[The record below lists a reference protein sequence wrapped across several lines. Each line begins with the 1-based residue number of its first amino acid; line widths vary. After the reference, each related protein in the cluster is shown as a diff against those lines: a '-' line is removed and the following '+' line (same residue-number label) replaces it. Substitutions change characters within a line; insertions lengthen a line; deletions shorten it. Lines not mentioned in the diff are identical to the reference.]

1 MQKDKLRAKC
11 RERWGKHWYKVR
23 PLIKRARLMWAAEFS
38 TGQDVTLGS
47 VTVHEG
53 GDTYVV

>member
-11 RERWGKHWYKVR
+11 RERWGKHWYKVH

-38 TGQDVTLGS
+38 TGQEVTLGL